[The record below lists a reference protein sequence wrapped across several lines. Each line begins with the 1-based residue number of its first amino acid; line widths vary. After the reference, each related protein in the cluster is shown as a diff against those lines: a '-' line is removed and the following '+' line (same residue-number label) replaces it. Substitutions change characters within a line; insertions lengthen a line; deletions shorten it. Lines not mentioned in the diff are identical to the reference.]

1 MTGSAATIRSVH
13 EAGIARLTLAH
24 AARFNAMTLGMWQ
37 ALPEAIARAEADPE
51 VRVITL
57 TGEGERAFCAGAD
70 ISEFGAERSS
80 EEKVA
85 RYNAAVA
92 AANAALAGASKPTIA
107 LIRGICF
114 GGGFGLALACDLRLA
129 RSDARFRIPAAR
141 VGLGYGYAGVEA
153 LVRRIGMP
161 AVAEL
166 LLSARIFDAAEAQA
180 FQIIHRL
187 WPAEDFHQRAEAYL
201 TEMAS
206 NAPLSMQAAK
216 RALNELMKDEAQRNP
231 EAVDALV
238 AACFASEDYRE
249 GQQAF
254 LEKRRPVFRG
264 R

>member
-1 MTGSAATIRSVH
+1 MAAEATIRYAS
-13 EAGIARLTLAH
+13 EGGIARLTLAH
-24 AARFNAMTLGMWQ
+24 AARFNAMTFGMWQ
-37 ALPEAIARAEADPE
+37 ALPDAIARAEADPD
-51 VRVITL
+51 VRIMTL
-57 TGEGERAFCAGAD
+57 TGEGEKAFCAGAD
-70 ISEFGAERSS
+70 ISEFGEQRSS
-80 EEKVA
+80 EAKVA
-85 RYNAAVA
+85 LYNAAVA
-92 AANAALAGASKPTIA
+92 RANAALAAARKPTIA

-129 RSDARFRIPAAR
+129 RADARFRIPAAR

-166 LLSARIFDAAEAQA
+166 LLSARILNAEDAKTY
-180 FQIIHRL
+180 QIIHQL
-187 WPAEDFHQRAEAYL
+187 WPMEDFQPRAEAYL
-201 TEMAS
+201 TEMAG

-216 RALNELMKDEAQRNP
+216 RALIELTKGEAERAP